1 MLIIC
6 GMEIPFVIFLNLSS
20 STLARFLIPLPSVVL
35 SSTWLDP
42 SQFLL
47 QVSLP
52 TILDP
57 GRWSHTQNNITGMK
71 SCPDWL
77 NPDLLDV
84 TLAPDD
90 QTIQK
95 LFFGLWFE
103 FGSSQVSLEWWMET
117 GIHYLDWWPASG
129 PQEVEP
135 IVIQYLTGYLRAQTR
150 MQPRIKTS
158 TIEEQEAFGM

>member
-1 MLIIC
+1 MFIIC
-6 GMEIPFVIFLNLSS
+6 GKEISYVIFLILSS
-20 STLARFLIPLPSVVL
+20 STLARSLIPLPSVDL
-35 SSTWLDP
+35 SSTWLDL
-42 SQFLL
+42 SLFLL
-47 QVSLP
+47 QVSHP

-135 IVIQYLTGYLRAQTR
+135 IVLQLLAYNWRTQTR
-150 MQPRIKTS
+150 M
-158 TIEEQEAFGM
+158 